1 VDSKSAQVL
10 AKMPRRASMAE
21 CVNAQARNRGLTR
34 LLVRGKAKVRCVV
47 LLHAL
52 AHNLMRMVALAP
64 QLIGIGT
71 TTSSALGLAAETG

>member
-1 VDSKSAQVL
+1 
-10 AKMPRRASMAE
+10 
-21 CVNAQARNRGLTR
+21 
-34 LLVRGKAKVRCVV
+34 V

-71 TTSSALGLAAETG
+71 TTSSAAGLAAATG